1 MGNETLNQAQAIG
14 RLKAMEVVRNEY
26 VRQQF
31 VSVWNAIWK
40 EGGEGAYE
48 REAMYFNNQL
58 RDNETLRKCTGMS
71 VFFAFIDLA
80 VRGLTL
86 EPGGQ
91 ALCYL
96 LPRNCCTGKDAQG
109 KNVYET
115 RCNLTISGYGELV
128 LRAKAGQ
135 ILHADNPVIVYEGDE
150 FAFGEKDGRKYVN
163 YCCRIPR
170 QSNRIIACFLKI
182 TRSDGTVDYSVMMEE
197 DWKRLSDYSGK
208 ANRKWNSDAH
218 QWMERPNELYTSDS
232 GQIDTGFLKAKC
244 IKHAFKTYPKIAIG
258 KGTQLESE
266 IEAPLPALPGG
277 ESAADALQQGGAA
290 GFDPYGGMG
299 GDAPAQQ
306 EANSFAAPQDTSA
319 GVTVAP
325 ASGSDDCF

>member
-1 MGNETLNQAQAIG
+1 MNNQETLNQAQIIQS
-14 RLKAMEVVRNEY
+14 LKATEVIRNDY

-31 VSVWNAIWK
+31 INVYNTIWK
-40 EGGEGAYE
+40 DGGEAAYE

-58 RDNETLRKCTGMS
+58 RDNKSLRACTGMS
-71 VFFAFIDLA
+71 VFCAFIDLA
-80 VRGLTL
+80 VRDLTL
-86 EPGGQ
+86 EPGAQ

-96 LPRNCCTGKDAQG
+96 LPRNYCIGKSQQG
-109 KNVYET
+109 QNIYET

-170 QSNRIIACFLKI
+170 TSGRIIACFLKI
-182 TRSDGTVDYSVMMEE
+182 TRPDGSVDYSVMTEP
-197 DWKRLSDYSGK
+197 DWLRLSDFSGK
-208 ANRKWNSDAH
+208 ANRYWDNDAKRYI
-218 QWMERPNELYTSDS
+218 EKPNQLYSS
-232 GQIDTGFLKAKC
+232 AGGQIDTGFLKAKC

-266 IEAPLPALPGG
+266 VIE
-277 ESAADALQQGGAA
+277 ENNRSETS
-290 GFDPYGGMG
+290 FDPYGGMADEPQG
-299 GDAPAQQ
+299 APQTKEEQTFAPA
-306 EANSFAAPQDTSA
+306 PDMSA
-319 GVTVAP
+319 GVTVDPSA
-325 ASGSDDCF
+325 GGNNDDVF